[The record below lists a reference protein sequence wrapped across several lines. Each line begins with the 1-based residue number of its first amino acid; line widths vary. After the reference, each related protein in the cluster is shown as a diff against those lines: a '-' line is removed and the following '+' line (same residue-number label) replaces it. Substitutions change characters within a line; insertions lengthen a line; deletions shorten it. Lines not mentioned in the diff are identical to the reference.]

1 MMSDRPTIRAVID
14 GTEVDRPTV
23 EAWERRLLPKAAA
36 RIGLPRPD
44 GDLAT
49 ARLAFADA
57 KIDLGHDEVRRRL
70 RRVLPA
76 ADVVGRATASA
87 ARGGRTTSV
96 CDLYVAGGDAASF
109 VEWFGDDDRPDYERS
124 MLAGHPDHFLIAT
137 APDGR
142 QEVIETTGGSP
153 LPTRFF
159 VDYEDHS
166 PLRTPH
172 DPEFPFEAAGVARA
186 AGGTPIGGV
195 RHQFRDTD
203 DGFHAHLI
211 VEFPRTMLSAM
222 VRAHRW
228 HLAVEFS
235 NWIELAFS
243 PR

>member
-1 MMSDRPTIRAVID
+1 MKSDRPTIRAVID

-23 EAWERRLLPKAAA
+23 EAWERRRLPKAAA

-87 ARGGRTTSV
+87 ARGGRRTSV

-166 PLRTPH
+166 SRTPH
-172 DPEFPFEAAGVARA
+172 DPEFPFRRPRA
-186 AGGTPIGGV
+186 SPEPLG
-195 RHQFRDTD
+195 
-203 DGFHAHLI
+203 
-211 VEFPRTMLSAM
+211 
-222 VRAHRW
+222 AHRS
-228 HLAVEFS
+228 AGS
-235 NWIELAFS
+235 ATS
-243 PR
+243 SATPTTGSTPT